1 MSLSLSMDNL
11 YVMDKY
17 VKPLI
22 FLFISTAI
30 LLSSGCGGEAT
41 TQPSAPEPAD
51 GVVRVVADDTQNFDK
66 DRYTAAAGLIE
77 IEYILD
83 GFQAHNLLV
92 EGYEDEMVLE
102 VENGETST
110 GSISLEPGRY
120 ILYCDI
126 AGHRESG
133 MEAQLLVE

>member
-22 FLFISTAI
+22 FLFISTAV
-30 LLSSGCGGEAT
+30 LVSSGCGGEAT
-41 TQPSAPEPAD
+41 TQPSTSEPTD

-66 DRYTAAAGLIE
+66 DRYTAAAGVIE

>member
-1 MSLSLSMDNL
+1 MNKNIKLQ
-11 YVMDKY
+11 
-17 VKPLI
+17 I
-22 FLFISTAI
+22 FLLVSTVI
-30 LLSSGCGGEAT
+30 LVVSSCGGEST
-41 TQPSAPEPAD
+41 TQSSTPESTD
-51 GVVRVVADDTQNFDK
+51 GVVRVIADDTQNFDK

-77 IEYILD
+77 IEYVLE

-92 EGYEDEMVLE
+92 EGYEEEMVLE

-126 AGHRESG
+126 AGHREGG
-133 MEAQLLVE
+133 MDAQLLVE

>member
-1 MSLSLSMDNL
+1 MDNL

-22 FLFISTAI
+22 FLFISTAV
-30 LLSSGCGGEAT
+30 LVSSGCGGEAT
-41 TQPSAPEPAD
+41 TQPSTSEPTD

-66 DRYTAAAGLIE
+66 DRYTAAAGVIE

-92 EGYEDEMVLE
+92 EGYEEEMVLE

>member
-30 LLSSGCGGEAT
+30 LVSSGCGGGT
-41 TQPSAPEPAD
+41 TGPSSTSEPTD

-66 DRYTAAAGLIE
+66 DRYTATAGVIE

>member
-22 FLFISTAI
+22 FLFISTAV
-30 LLSSGCGGEAT
+30 LVSSGCGGEAT
-41 TQPSAPEPAD
+41 TQPSTSEPTD

-66 DRYTAAAGLIE
+66 DRYTAAAGVIE

-92 EGYEDEMVLE
+92 EGYEEEMVLE